1 MLYMALCG
9 RLGLRIF
16 SVDFAKAKIS
26 DAVQATYDDGLSKTK
41 AKMFYF
47 TSLHING
54 CGGIFY
60 INYRFSV

>member
-16 SVDFAKAKIS
+16 LTDFAKAKIS
-26 DAVQATYDDGLSKTK
+26 DAVQATYDNGLSETK
-41 AKMFYF
+41 AKMLNV

-54 CGGIFY
+54 CGWIFY